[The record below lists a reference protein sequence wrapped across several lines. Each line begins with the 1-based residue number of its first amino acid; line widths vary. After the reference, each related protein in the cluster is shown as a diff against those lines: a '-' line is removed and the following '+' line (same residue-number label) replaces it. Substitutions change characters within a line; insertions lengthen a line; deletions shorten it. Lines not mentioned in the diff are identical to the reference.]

1 MIIYSFKICM
11 DNFFSCT
18 WAKKCFH
25 RKSQYTVINLYF
37 ESNWHT
43 IFNVLCGEIKC
54 NWSLQFSNENFL
66 LQTYLTGIFQI
77 HPLLDFLKIC
87 PSLKNSQ
94 KSKKIKNRQN
104 SRCRLSISSPFEEKF
119 HNISKICHSFQRHC
133 KFSLQI
139 QYFLFCCFFLFFFNF
154 SLFSKSFHKF

>member
-1 MIIYSFKICM
+1 M
-11 DNFFSCT
+11 
-18 WAKKCFH
+18 
-25 RKSQYTVINLYF
+25 
-37 ESNWHT
+37 
-43 IFNVLCGEIKC
+43 
-54 NWSLQFSNENFL
+54 QFSNENFL

-139 QYFLFCCFFLFFFNF
+139 QYFLFCCFFLLFILTFHSFQKAFTNFKQLVMDSQICKLSWDYFTFYWIFFAFL
-154 SLFSKSFHKF
+154 LFCWKPTLYL